1 MKVHGTH
8 MRCAGRS
15 QTTRLYDGSRRDP
28 GGPKQGSTDLA
39 RRGIERSKLGGWSRI
54 PKDYFYQ
61 QSINNTRKRTISS
74 ITQEVCGC
82 IHMDIQ

>member
-28 GGPKQGSTDLA
+28 GGPRQRSTDLA
-39 RRGIERSKLGGWSRI
+39 QRGIERSKLGG
-54 PKDYFYQ
+54 
-61 QSINNTRKRTISS
+61 
-74 ITQEVCGC
+74 
-82 IHMDIQ
+82 